1 MLKGGQE
8 ELGPNLDMTLTAARA
23 GKAKDQASPSITRP
37 GSGLPLPRL
46 GRPGELPSG
55 SGAQLRTP

>member
-23 GKAKDQASPSITRP
+23 GKAKDLDQDPACPCRDWADPESSPLAPRP
-37 GSGLPLPRL
+37 S
-46 GRPGELPSG
+46 
-55 SGAQLRTP
+55 